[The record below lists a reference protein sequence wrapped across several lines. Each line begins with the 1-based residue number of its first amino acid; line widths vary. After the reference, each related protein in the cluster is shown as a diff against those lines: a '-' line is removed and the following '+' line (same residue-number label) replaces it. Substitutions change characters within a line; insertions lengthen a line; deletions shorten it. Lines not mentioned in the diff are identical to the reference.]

1 MNKSTFFTGQPIF
14 NQLLNFIPKAIVAN
28 SASKHGSDYYCKRFS
43 TYDHLV
49 TMLYCVYNQCTSL
62 REVSSGMLAWEHRI
76 RHLGLTFH
84 PRRSTISDANARRNS
99 DVFESI
105 YLGLLHR
112 YSGFISDSRSVKS
125 KKRKLF
131 IFDSTTISLFQEIL
145 KGAGI
150 SNQFSGKRKGGIKVH
165 TLVRS
170 DHDVPCMVNFSS
182 AVANDVRFLKH
193 VDLPKGSVLVIDR
206 GYPDYA
212 SYNRFTNQGVSWV
225 TRLRKNAIYSTTQ
238 VNEVIALNKKRGVI
252 EDKQIL
258 LGHNQPK
265 GGIKVKARLIV
276 FKDPESGK
284 IFEFITNDQKCSPL
298 TISQYYKK
306 RWQIEL
312 LFKRLKQNFP
322 LTYFLGDNENAI
334 KIQIWTTLIADLIL
348 QIIKKSSQCKW
359 AYSNLVSMVRL
370 HMMTYLNLI
379 DFLKAPEKALR
390 IKFLSLENPVTNLSL
405 FPT

>member
-1 MNKSTFFTGQPIF
+1 MNKSIFFTGQPIF
-14 NQLLNFIPKAIVAN
+14 NQLLNFIPKSLVAN
-28 SASKHGSDYYCKRFS
+28 SASKHRSDYYCKRFS

-49 TMLYCVYNQCTSL
+49 TMLYCVYNQCNSL
-62 REVSSGMLAWEHRI
+62 REVSSGLLAWEHRI
-76 RHLGLTFH
+76 SHLGLSFH
-84 PRRSTISDANARRNS
+84 PRRSTISDANARRNA

-105 YLGLLHR
+105 YMGLLHR
-112 YSGFISDSRSVKS
+112 YAGFISDSRPAKS
-125 KKRKLF
+125 TKRKLF

-170 DHDVPCMVNFSS
+170 DQDVPCMVNFSS
-182 AVANDVRFLKH
+182 AVANDVRFLKQ

-212 SYNRFTNQGVSWV
+212 SYNRFTSRGVSWV
-225 TRLRKNAIYSTTQ
+225 TRLRKSAVYSTI
-238 VNEVIALNKKRGVI
+238 VINEVIALNKKRGVV
-252 EDKQIL
+252 DDRQIL

-265 GGIKVKARLIV
+265 GGIKEEARLIV

-284 IFEFITNDQKCSPL
+284 VFEFITNDQKSSPL
-298 TISQYYKK
+298 TITQFYKK

-334 KIQIWTTLIADLIL
+334 KIQIWITLIADLIL
-348 QIIKKSSQCKW
+348 QIIKKSSLCKW

-379 DFLKAPEKALR
+379 DFLRAPEKALR
-390 IKFLSLENPVTNLSL
+390 RKFQTQQNSISILSL